1 MLDIWQKWG
10 CDIWEETEKMW
21 GFSFCTSREIALSR
35 ASLAQEQHGLPS
47 TDGSECVDGG
57 RAGVERMTDLLQR
70 RLLRRQREQLFY
82 LAPRGEAVDHAAH
95 ARAARWAAAVARARG
110 ELARGRRKARRA
122 LALAI
127 RAQPVAMTVVRA
139 DGPLTAA
146 TRPAVVARADAADAP
161 AARGVGAHAADDGL
175 RGLRAA

>member
-70 RLLRRQREQLFY
+70 RLLRRQREQL
-82 LAPRGEAVDHAAH
+82 ANRPGARTRRGARRCATADGRAIAVEEWVPEAIDDRSTESVAH
-95 ARAARWAAAVARARG
+95 AHTQPLANHERRLAGAAAG
-110 ELARGRRKARRA
+110 
-122 LALAI
+122 
-127 RAQPVAMTVVRA
+127 
-139 DGPLTAA
+139 AA
-146 TRPAVVARADAADAP
+146 ERTR
-161 AARGVGAHAADDGL
+161 HA
-175 RGLRAA
+175 